1 MHSAE
6 LKDEFFTVLDRVDGN
21 VCEAARIVGMSR
33 DTAYGWVRKAGMRGR
48 GKTGTGGHPGRA
60 RYDQLR
66 AGVVSR
72 REAAAPD
79 GVYLRT
85 ALGLDLGIRKIG
97 HARLHPDGRRI

>member
-48 GKTGTGGHPGRA
+48 GKTGTGGDPGRA
-60 RYDQLR
+60 RYEQLR
-66 AGVVSR
+66 GGGVSR
-72 REAAAPD
+72 REGGAQI
-79 GVYLRT
+79 GVDVR
-85 ALGLDLGIRKIG
+85 AGRGWERGIRKVG
-97 HARLHPDGRRI
+97 NARLHPDG